1 MFDVTKFS
9 YTVKGVR
16 KFEVVETPKPADY
29 RAAMRRI
36 IVIADVSSIH
46 VADGQLIEST
56 PSHATGVDYR
66 AGQRDMSR
74 TSHPTLLRV

>member
-16 KFEVVETPKPADY
+16 KIEVVETPKPADY

-46 VADGQLIEST
+46 VADGQLIESKPAHSCGT
-56 PSHATGVDYR
+56 DYR
-66 AGQRDMSR
+66 TGQRDMSR
-74 TSHPTLLRV
+74 KSHPTLLRV